1 MDLELNEEQQALRDS
16 VRRFLE
22 KRSPESEVRRLM
34 ATDQGY
40 DEDTW
45 HAMATE
51 LGLQGLPIG
60 AQQGGSGAGW
70 REVAV
75 VMEEMGRSLACVP
88 YLSTMLATA
97 ALSESGS
104 SDADLSAIAAGDLV
118 ATVVFDGDLT
128 VGDGRVSGNARL
140 VLDGHV
146 ADLFVIAAGD
156 SLHVARSGEGVQAT
170 LRPTL
175 DQTRKLADVTFTG
188 AAVATIG
195 SSDALERVRTL
206 ASMLLA
212 AEQVGGA
219 QRVLEMAADYARSRT
234 QFGRPIGMFQG
245 VKHKCADMLLAV
257 ESARA
262 AAYYC
267 AWVAAQQREG
277 LPKAAHVAGA
287 YCSDAFFRVAAMNI
301 QVHGGIGFTWEHPAH
316 LYYRRAKSGQI
327 LFGTPAEHRAA
338 LADLLEV

>member
-22 KRSPESEVRRLM
+22 KRSSESEVRRLM
-34 ATDQGY
+34 ATDRGY

-45 HAMATE
+45 HAMAAE
-51 LGLQGLPIG
+51 LGLQGLPITG
-60 AQQGGSGAGW
+60 QHGGSGAGW

-88 YLSTMLATA
+88 YLSTMLAAA
-97 ALSESGS
+97 ALSESS
-104 SDADLSAIAAGDLV
+104 ATDADLSAIAAGDLI
-118 ATVVFDGDLT
+118 ATVVFDGNLT
-128 VGDGRVSGNARL
+128 VSDGRVNGSARF

-146 ADLFVIAAGD
+146 ADLFVIAVRD
-156 SLHVARSGEGVQAT
+156 SLHVVHSGDGVTAA

-175 DQTRKLADVTFTG
+175 DQTRKLADVTFAD
-188 AAVATIG
+188 AAVTTIG
-195 SSDALERVRTL
+195 SSDVVEHVRTL
-206 ASMLLA
+206 ATVLLA

-219 QRVLEMAADYARSRT
+219 QRVMEMAADYARSRT

-262 AAYYC
+262 AAYYA
-267 AWVAAQQREG
+267 AWVAAQQRED
-277 LPKAAHVAGA
+277 LSKAAHVAGA
-287 YCSDAFFRVAAMNI
+287 YCSDAYFRVAALNI

>member
-22 KRSPESEVRRLM
+22 KRSSESEVRRLM
-34 ATDQGY
+34 ATDRGY

-45 HAMATE
+45 HAMAAE
-51 LGLQGLPIG
+51 LGLQGLPITG
-60 AQQGGSGAGW
+60 QHGGSGAGW

-75 VMEEMGRSLACVP
+75 VMEEMGRSLAGGP
-88 YLSTMLATA
+88 YLSTMLAAA
-97 ALSESGS
+97 ALSESS
-104 SDADLSAIAAGDLV
+104 ATDADLSAIAAGDLI
-118 ATVVFDGDLT
+118 ATVVFDGNLT
-128 VGDGRVSGNARL
+128 VSDGRVNGSARF

-146 ADLFVIAAGD
+146 ADLFVIAVGD
-156 SLHVARSGEGVQAT
+156 SLHVAHRGDGVTAA

-175 DQTRKLADVTFTG
+175 DQTRKLADVTFAD
-188 AAVATIG
+188 AAVTTIG
-195 SSDALERVRTL
+195 SSDVVEHVRTL
-206 ASMLLA
+206 ATVLLA

-219 QRVLEMAADYARSRT
+219 QRVMEMAADYARSRT

-262 AAYYC
+262 AAYYA
-267 AWVAAQQREG
+267 AWVAAQQRED
-277 LPKAAHVAGA
+277 LSKAAHVAGA
-287 YCSDAFFRVAAMNI
+287 YCSDAYFRVAALNI